1 MGASGEDTEDEE
13 DLAAQGRDGE
23 GLERVAFFLPL

>member
-1 MGASGEDTEDEE
+1 MDASGEETEEEE
-13 DLAAQGRDGE
+13 DLPVQGCDGD

>member
-1 MGASGEDTEDEE
+1 MDASGEETDDEE
-13 DLAAQGRDGE
+13 DLPVQGRDGE